1 MSLNGLLCVVLDQKM
16 KAEVYRVSLKTHK
29 IQIPFPLVGFFWK
42 ARGSGKLVS
51 QFLPLT
57 ATPPPPT
64 LDTLLSCHLLP
75 ACMVVK
81 SLQSFLAV

>member
-1 MSLNGLLCVVLDQKM
+1 MSLNGLLCVLLDQKM

-57 ATPPPPT
+57 ATPRPLLWTPCY
-64 LDTLLSCHLLP
+64 LVISCLHACLLSHFSRL
-75 ACMVVK
+75 
-81 SLQSFLAV
+81 